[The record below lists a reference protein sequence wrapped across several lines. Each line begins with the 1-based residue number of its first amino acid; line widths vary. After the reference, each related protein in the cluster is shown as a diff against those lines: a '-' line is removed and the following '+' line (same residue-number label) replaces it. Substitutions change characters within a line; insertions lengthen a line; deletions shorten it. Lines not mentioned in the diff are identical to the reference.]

1 MTTAARLLGQRRA
14 DEALKLL
21 DSVLA
26 ADAGNADAWLMGA
39 QAEQQRARLGRML
52 ERTTQALAHA
62 PGRADAQLMH
72 VHALMCNGET
82 AAGIERLHELQARH
96 ADDESLQAGI
106 AEAWSRYGR
115 HAAAQAHFRR
125 AAQRY
130 PDEPRH
136 LFNLAA
142 SLQASGDFVQAE
154 ELLERVIS
162 LRPQDYEAYGMRA
175 GLRKQTSAQNHV
187 AELERMLADTGVTVQ
202 GDIHLCYALAKEY
215 EDLGDYPNAFR
226 YLQRGARQ
234 RRTRLGYRVE
244 KDLDAL
250 ARIRSVFTKAFF
262 ATVVRGPE
270 VAGPIFV
277 TGLPRSGT
285 TLVDRILSSHSQV
298 ESLGEIDDLAQAI
311 TRLANPDAPGSL
323 IDRSAG
329 IDFGRLGAGYTRAAT
344 GYGVQRPRFIDKS
357 PLNFLY
363 LGLIHVAL
371 PGASV
376 LHLARHPMD
385 ACFGMYKTL
394 FRMGYPFS
402 YDLEDLARYYAAY
415 QRLLN
420 HWREVLPERAF
431 LPLEYEALVD
441 NQETKTREVLDFCG
455 LEFEPACLEFHRN
468 ASPVATASS
477 VQVRRPMNR
486 DAVQRWRKYE
496 RELEPLRV
504 ALQREGVAVE

>member
-1 MTTAARLLGQRRA
+1 MKTAARLLGQRRA
-14 DEALKLL
+14 DEALNLL
-21 DSVLA
+21 DQVLA
-26 ADAGNADAWLMGA
+26 NEPRHVDAWLMAA
-39 QAEQQRARLGRML
+39 QAEQQRARLGNML
-52 ERTTQALAHA
+52 DRTRRALVVG
-62 PGRADAQLMH
+62 PERADAQLMH

-82 AAGIERLHELQARH
+82 ALGLARLHELCGTH
-96 ADDESLQAGI
+96 PDDEVLQAGI

-115 HAAAQAHFRR
+115 HTLAQAHFKR
-125 AAQRY
+125 AAAKD
-130 PDEPRH
+130 PSPRH

-142 SLQASGDFVQAE
+142 SLQASGDFETAE
-154 ELLERVIS
+154 ALLERVIAFK
-162 LRPQDYEAYGMRA
+162 PTDYEAYGMRA
-175 GLRKQTSAQNHV
+175 GLRRQTVASNHV
-187 AELERMLADTGVTVQ
+187 EELEALLASTSLTTQ
-202 GDIHLCYALAKEY
+202 GDIHLCFALAKEL
-215 EDLGDYPNAFR
+215 EDLGEYSRAFQ

-234 RRTRLGYRVE
+234 RRARLGYRVE
-244 KDLDAL
+244 KDMDAL
-250 ARIRSVFTKAFF
+250 ARIQAIYTREFF
-262 ATVVRGPE
+262 ARAKQGAAE
-270 VAGPIFV
+270 AGPIFV

-311 TRLANPDAPGSL
+311 TRLADPSAPGSL
-323 IDRSAG
+323 IDRAAG
-329 IDFGRLGAGYTRAAT
+329 LDFGRLGVEYVRAAR
-344 GYGVQRPRFIDKS
+344 GYGVKRERFIDKS

-363 LGLIHVAL
+363 LGLIHVAM

-415 QRLLN
+415 QRLMN
-420 HWREVLPERAF
+420 YWRTVLPEQAF
-431 LPLEYEALVD
+431 LPLQYETLVE
-441 NQETKTREVLDFCG
+441 NQEAKTRELLEFCG
-455 LEFEPACLEFHRN
+455 LPFEAGCLEFHRN

-496 RELEPLRV
+496 NELEPLRV
-504 ALQREGVAVE
+504 ALIREGVAVD